1 MCFCFCVCVCACV
14 CVCLCLCVCR
24 LHVRTEG
31 VWHTFVFSNGEPADT
46 IFKCRHDFQNCRNR
60 RVDCKFGL
68 SVARRVSGD
77 VRSRHLGH
85 RMRGTR
91 LNVKCCPHKPNKSA
105 HMKPQIPKMETTRAS
120 TLINVKFRGREL
132 NPGLPRDRRK
142 Y

>member
-1 MCFCFCVCVCACV
+1 MTGGNTNHYTTTDLLTSIQTRRYPKNENIEAFQQPRNATLNVCVSVSVSVCVRVCVCVCS
-14 CVCLCLCVCR
+14 CLCACR

-31 VWHTFVFSNGEPADT
+31 VWHTFVVSSGEPADT

-91 LNVKCCPHKPNKSA
+91 LNVK
-105 HMKPQIPKMETTRAS
+105 
-120 TLINVKFRGREL
+120 
-132 NPGLPRDRRK
+132 
-142 Y
+142 